1 MTDNNRDSNRIGL
14 VIDIKL
20 IADDNQEYIHKSRNI
35 SDTGVF
41 LEHLDDPLSLT
52 IGAHVILQVSS
63 MLNDEPAPPVKAE
76 VMRITNEGIGLRF
89 IL

>member
-1 MTDNNRDSNRIGL
+1 MSSKKRKSQRIGL

-20 IADDNQEYIHKSRNI
+20 ICDDKSEYIMASRNI

-41 LEHLDDPLSLT
+41 LENSTQQLELT
-52 IGAHVILQVSS
+52 LGTKVILQVCSQ
-63 MLNDEPAPPVKAE
+63 LGDEPAPPVKAE
-76 VMRITNEGIGLRF
+76 VMRITDEGIGLHF